1 MCKPYQFVKQ
11 RHLEPLKEVPAFNLA
26 VQCKVTV
33 LVLRFI
39 TKRVELLLPV
49 KQCACRRFVG
59 HQSARTRL
67 PCVRRNL
74 HEQCINLYCYIGLFQ
89 KKITFLVRKFQKF
102 CVWLLT
108 LYAFI
113 ICQVIIRT
121 QYYTNASLISAPVV
135 ILYQYVRGA

>member
-1 MCKPYQFVKQ
+1 MIAKMQ
-11 RHLEPLKEVPAFNLA
+11 
-26 VQCKVTV
+26 V
-33 LVLRFI
+33 LQKI
-39 TKRVELLLPV
+39 SLLL
-49 KQCACRRFVG
+49 
-59 HQSARTRL
+59 QSESLKHT
-67 PCVRRNL
+67 
-74 HEQCINLYCYIGLFQ
+74 YIGLFQ

-135 ILYQYVRGA
+135 ILYQSVRGA

>member
-1 MCKPYQFVKQ
+1 MV
-11 RHLEPLKEVPAFNLA
+11 LIINILIGEA
-26 VQCKVTV
+26 VTNVVCGFG
-33 LVLRFI
+33 R
-39 TKRVELLLPV
+39 
-49 KQCACRRFVG
+49 
-59 HQSARTRL
+59 
-67 PCVRRNL
+67 
-74 HEQCINLYCYIGLFQ
+74 YIGLFQ

-135 ILYQYVRGA
+135 ILYQNVRGA